1 MSDTLP
7 APIERAL
14 DAEAP
19 LAPVDAGAPMYRIDE
34 NSKVPVSREHGK
46 LWKGRIAA
54 ARSARKVHEEAW
66 DEAIRYYNNNQLEHR
81 EGRDSMSGNRYYSKR
96 RNNKWS
102 ETENIVYANVRA
114 MMPALY
120 AKNPQVE
127 FTTPNED
134 LKPFVQQIEDVV
146 NTLASR
152 KHSPGLN
159 LKTHAKQAVLS
170 TELCNIGWMEWG
182 YTLRPQSILA
192 AQDEIVKLSNELEN
206 AKDTKTIREVEGK
219 LLALE
224 EELDVLTPPGPF
236 VKYRTP
242 QDVLCDADASMPD
255 YSDAKWLAIREIYP
269 TPYLNAR
276 YGKKDENGQV
286 MSIYEPTHVLM
297 GEASDTDD
305 IKNFKLFDT
314 DASAHQYGYE
324 SKAQLE
330 KAQRTMCGRVWDK
343 VTRRVYLF
351 TDNKW
356 DWPVWV
362 ENDPYLLPGF
372 FPLYPIVFNT
382 TVIGALAPSNVTY
395 YLDQQD
401 AINEIHDEFRRA
413 RQDIKE
419 NILYNS
425 KFNRDSV
432 ISWVTGGGP
441 NAVGVEV
448 PDGMNMRDMIV
459 EKPNSM
465 LKAMQLFDLQRP
477 FQSIDR
483 VSGVSDVMRNVQFK
497 TNTTNKA
504 IENYNSGTALRLDE
518 KIDAIEDA
526 LGTVLFNIGYL
537 CAQFMEA
544 ETVSALI
551 GAKRAAD
558 WQPRTP
564 AELRDMFQCQAVGG
578 STQKPTSAG
587 KKQQALEMS
596 EILGKLAQFAPS
608 VVIETILTVLEDAF
622 DELNLP
628 ADAFERMKEEVVV
641 AMQRGNS
648 TQGAGST
655 ESPDGA
661 ASGPMAATPGAAPG
675 GTQLEELAAMID
687 ALPAEAKV
695 ALGKILAQGVP
706 VAEALPEV
714 LSMVQQGN
722 TTAET
727 GMM

>member
-19 LAPVDAGAPMYRIDE
+19 IAPVDAGEPMYRIDP
-34 NSKVPVSREHGK
+34 NSKVPVSKQHGK
-46 LWKGRIAA
+46 LWKGRIAS

-66 DEAIRYYNNNQLEHR
+66 DESIRYYNNNQLDHR
-81 EGRDSMSGNRYYSKR
+81 EGRDGMSGNRYYAKR
-96 RNNKWS
+96 RNTKWS

-120 AKNPQVE
+120 AKNPQAE

-134 LKPFVQQIEDVV
+134 MKEFVQQIEDVV
-146 NTLASR
+146 NALASR
-152 KHSPGLN
+152 RTTPGLN
-159 LKTHAKQAVLS
+159 LKVHAKQAVLAA
-170 TELCNIGWMEWG
+170 ELCNLGWIECG
-182 YTLRPQSILA
+182 YTLREQSILA
-192 AQDEIVKLSNELEN
+192 AQDDIVRLSNELVA
-206 AKDTKTIREVEGK
+206 AKDTKAIREAEGA

-242 QDVLCDADASMPD
+242 QDVLVDADASLPD
-255 YSDAKWLAIREIYP
+255 HSDAKWMAVREIYP
-269 TPYLNAR
+269 TTYLNAR
-276 YGKKDENGQV
+276 YGKKGDNEQV
-286 MSIYEPTHVLM
+286 MSLYEPTHVLL
-297 GEASDTDD
+297 GNAANDDD
-305 IKNFKLFDT
+305 IKNFKLFET
-314 DASAHQYGYE
+314 EAAAHQYGYDN
-324 SKAQLE
+324 KAQLD
-330 KAQRTMCGRVWDK
+330 KAQRTMCWRIWDR
-343 VTRRVYLF
+343 VTRRVYLYA
-351 TDNKW
+351 DNRW
-356 DWPVWV
+356 DWPIWA

-372 FPLYPIVFNT
+372 FPLTPFVFNT
-382 TVIGALAPSNVTY
+382 TVVGALAHSNVTY

-401 AINEIHDEFRRA
+401 AINEIHDEYRRA
-413 RQDIKE
+413 RQDVRE
-419 NILYNS
+419 NVLYNN

-432 ISWVTGGGP
+432 QSWLTGSGP
-441 NAVGVEV
+441 HAVGVDV
-448 PDGMNMRDMIV
+448 PDGSSIREMIL

-526 LGTVLFNIGYL
+526 LGAVLYNIGYL

-544 ETVSALI
+544 DAVKALI
-551 GAKRAAD
+551 GAERSED

-564 AELRDMFQCQAVGG
+564 MELRDMFQCQTVGG

-587 KKQQALEMS
+587 KKAQALEMS

-608 VVIETILTVLEDAF
+608 VVIETILTILEDAF

-628 ADAFERMKEEVVV
+628 ADAFERMREEVVV

-648 TQGAGST
+648 TQGAGNT
-655 ESPDGA
+655 SPEGEDVTGA
-661 ASGPMAATPGAAPG
+661 AIAAPG
-675 GTQLEELAAMID
+675 GGTDLEQLAAMID
-687 ALPAEAKV
+687 ALPSQAKL
-695 ALGKILAQGVP
+695 ALGEILAKGVP
-706 VAEALPEV
+706 VAEAVPEV
-714 LSMVQQGN
+714 LGMVQQGN
-722 TTAET
+722 TTAD

>member
-7 APIERAL
+7 QPIERAL

-19 LAPVDAGAPMYRIDE
+19 IAPVDAGEPMYRIDPS
-34 NSKVPVSREHGK
+34 SKVPVSKQHGK

-66 DEAIRYYNNNQLEHR
+66 DESIRYYNNNQLEHR

-120 AKNPQVE
+120 AKNPQAE

-134 LKPFVQQIEDVV
+134 MKDFVQQVEDVV
-146 NTLASR
+146 NTLAGR
-152 KHSPGLN
+152 KHAPGLN
-159 LKTHAKQAVLS
+159 LKIHAKQAVLAA
-170 TELCNIGWMEWG
+170 ELCNLGWMEYG
-182 YTLRPQSILA
+182 YTLRQQSILA
-192 AQDEIVKLSNELEN
+192 AQDDIQRLSTELAD
-206 AKDTKTIREVEGK
+206 AKDTKTIREVEGQ

-242 QDVLCDADASMPD
+242 QDVLVDADASMPD
-255 YSDAKWLAIREIYP
+255 YSDAKWMAIREIYP
-269 TPYLNAR
+269 TAYLNAR
-276 YGKKDENGQV
+276 YGKKGEDGQV
-286 MSIYEPTHVLM
+286 MSLYEPTHVLL
-297 GEASDTDD
+297 GDASGDDD
-305 IKNFKLFDT
+305 IKNFKLFET

-330 KAQRTMCGRVWDK
+330 KAQRTMCWRIWDRI
-343 VTRRVYLF
+343 TRRVYLY
-351 TDNKW
+351 TDNRW
-356 DWPVWV
+356 DWPVWA
-362 ENDPYLLPGF
+362 ENDPYMLPGF
-372 FPLYPIVFNT
+372 FPLTSLVFNT
-382 TVIGALAPSNVTY
+382 TVVGALAHSNVTY

-413 RQDIKE
+413 RQDVKE
-419 NILYNS
+419 NILYNN

-432 ISWVTGGGP
+432 IAWLTGGGP

-448 PDGMNMRDMIV
+448 PEGTNMRDMIV

-526 LGTVLFNIGYL
+526 LGIVLYNIGYL

-544 ETVSALI
+544 DAVRALI
-551 GAKRAAD
+551 GAKRSMN
-558 WQPRTP
+558 WQPRVP
-564 AELRDMFQCQAVGG
+564 EELRDMFQCQTVGG

-608 VVIETILTVLEDAF
+608 VVIETILTILEEAF

-648 TQGAGST
+648 TQGAGGGEGAT
-655 ESPDGA
+655 APTSP
-661 ASGPMAATPGAAPG
+661 TGAAPPPQG
-675 GTQLEELAAMID
+675 GGGMALEELAAMID
-687 ALPAEAKV
+687 ALPPQAKV
-695 ALGKILAQGVP
+695 ALGEILAKGVP

-722 TTAET
+722 TTAN